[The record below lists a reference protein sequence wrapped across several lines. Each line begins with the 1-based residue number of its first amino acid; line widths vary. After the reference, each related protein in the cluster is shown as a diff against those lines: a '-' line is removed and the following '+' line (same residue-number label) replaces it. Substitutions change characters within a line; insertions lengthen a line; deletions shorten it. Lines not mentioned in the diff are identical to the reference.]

1 MIQGLGFLLA
11 MLLEGALAA
20 VLGWRLGPHLDLSR
34 FSAGARCCA
43 ASVIGTGVTHP
54 VLWLW
59 FSRWVEITGSWWGGA
74 LSALVL
80 AILVEGLFY
89 AAVLR
94 GRWRL
99 SFALS
104 AVANLFGF
112 GVALLINWLLA
123 KSALHL
129 RLDIGV
135 FSDT

>member
-11 MLLEGALAA
+11 MLLEGTLAA
-20 VLGWRLGPHLDLSR
+20 TLGWRLGPRLDLSR
-34 FSAGARCCA
+34 FSASARCCA

-74 LSALVL
+74 LSALAL

-94 GRWRL
+94 GHWRQ

-104 AVANLFGF
+104 AAVNLFGF
-112 GVALLINWLLA
+112 GAALLINWLLA
-123 KSALHL
+123 KPS
-129 RLDIGV
+129 
-135 FSDT
+135 